1 MFGSNLLDRRTKTER
16 ITDQA
21 WQQLASAVHSA
32 GDSLRDTARSTGRG
46 TSHLADEAGD
56 RVGAAADEAWRRASR
71 AFDALAGRRPA
82 LPWAWI
88 IGAGV
93 LGAAIGW
100 AAGSAA
106 RAAASRDPELRRVDD
121 IEFVDV
127 DRPDAPVSLDVDHAG
142 PSER

>member
-1 MFGSNLLDRRTKTER
+1 MFGSNLLDRRKKTER
-16 ITDQA
+16 IADQA
-21 WQQLASAVHSA
+21 WQQLVSAVNSA

-56 RVGAAADEAWRRASR
+56 RVGAAADEAWHRATR
-71 AFDALAGRRPA
+71 AFDALAGRRPG
-82 LPWAWI
+82 LPWAWLV
-88 IGAGV
+88 GAAV
-93 LGAAIGW
+93 VGAAIGW

-106 RAAASRDPELRRVDD
+106 RAVADRDTDLRRVDD

-127 DRPDAPVSLDVDHAG
+127 DRPDAPVSLDVDRAG